1 MLFSHTGACKLVN
14 LNALETYSAWENSR
28 HLATLPLVSSR
39 NEVWGTSAEIPY
51 WWRDTTQIWVV
62 LLIGCSKIPSHH
74 DQSEALPRS
83 GVVTRHQFGILR
95 TFREETSGRVAK
107 YRLFSQATLKNTKFV
122 FGAPLKKHKLLW
134 RQRSRVVSTSDSQS
148 GGPGFESR
156 SGDLLDL
163 LLRPEYKSSA
173 MLVNSQLVVFCQ
185 LWFLILLCCFW
196 NIRGREPLRVRDL
209 I

>member
-1 MLFSHTGACKLVN
+1 M
-14 LNALETYSAWENSR
+14 
-28 HLATLPLVSSR
+28 
-39 NEVWGTSAEIPY
+39 
-51 WWRDTTQIWVV
+51 
-62 LLIGCSKIPSHH
+62 LLIGFSKIPSHH

-134 RQRSRVVSTSDSQS
+134 RQRGRVVSTSDSQS
-148 GGPGFESR
+148 GGSGFESR

-163 LLRPEYKSSA
+163 FLRPEYKSSA
-173 MLVNSQLVVFCQ
+173 MLVNSQLVALCQ
-185 LWFLILLCCFW
+185 LWFLILLCCF
-196 NIRGREPLRVRDL
+196 
-209 I
+209 